1 MGKSMRL
8 DQIVKP
14 NAKLMTKLAQDAID
28 KIILD
33 ADKGNFQNG
42 KGNYRYS
49 DNGAGVGFRTF
60 RKGSKKWVANIDSYK
75 NRKASGMRYPNGQ
88 RVKGYENQS
97 TDTTTSFVNMRL
109 TGKTFNTMRASGKND
124 TAIITYDRGEIV
136 LGNQKRGYDIYDLS
150 DKNKEFIADR
160 FGKELL
166 DKNIKKYVSKTTII
180 K

>member
-1 MGKSMRL
+1 MRI
-8 DQIVKP
+8 DQVVKP
-14 NAKLMTKLAQDAID
+14 DSKVMSKLAQDAID
-28 KIILD
+28 KITLD
-33 ADKGNFQNG
+33 ASKGKFQND
-42 KGNYRYS
+42 RS
-49 DNGAGVGFRTF
+49 GF
-60 RKGSKKWVANIDSYK
+60 SYK
-75 NRKASGMRYPNGQ
+75 SDTYRKYKANSMRGIRTGKKLKAYA
-88 RVKGYENQS
+88 NQS

-109 TGKTFNTMRASGKND
+109 TGRTLRSMRASSKPD

-166 DKNIKKYVSKTTII
+166 DRNIKKYVSKTTII

>member
-49 DNGAGVGFRTF
+49 DSGAGVGFRTI
-60 RKGSKKWVANIDSYK
+60 KGRAVNIDSYK
-75 NRKASGMRYPNGQ
+75 NRKAAGMRYPNGQ

-109 TGKTFNTMRASGKND
+109 TGRTLRSMRASGKSD

-150 DKNKEFIADR
+150 DKNKEFIAER